1 MDAAQI
7 SLHPVGIKFV
17 RYIQE
22 TVVMNCISRYSHLKA
37 RLVLRRC
44 ALPLGTL
51 AVGGIA
57 LGAFSG
63 CGSPQVKE
71 AAEAAARQALKKDA
85 QEAKASIRQLGD
97 VVSTGAILS
106 GHDAKGRKLWSVGAA
121 KISAHEEKLGIGDKV
136 LEPRRA
142 ELTDA
147 RATLYR
153 EGKAHSTF
161 RSPRLNLVY
170 ADRGVMM
177 TMTGGVKMRTPG
189 TWDTK
194 KQKKLQPLTSRGAI
208 ELVTPQV
215 NVDVKA
221 REVRADK
228 GVVMTQGKTRVAA
241 RQLFADT
248 ELATA
253 RLTGAIKASAPEGTM
268 NADRAAWNWRDGRAV
283 AQGKITIA
291 HDGTTLSGTRLDADT
306 DGSRGELSGG
316 VRAVSAEGKASAGR
330 VLYNWKENTLSA
342 RQDVTL
348 QKEDGTLRAAR
359 IDTDDKLRRATASGG
374 VTLVKGDATLR
385 ASQIVAFD
393 KLERAMASGEVVL
406 TRPDAT
412 MRAARAEVWIDEKR
426 AVGNG
431 VTVVRG
437 DVNVRADRAEVF
449 DAQNK
454 KTARIVASGGVVAQN
469 PQGTVRAANVVWGGG
484 RVTGSGGVTLVKD
497 GNTIRGSRLTSDD
510 KFKEATLSGDVNG
523 RLARGGTVSAG
534 VVLLRNG
541 MVLARGGV
549 SGRRDDLRLRADT
562 LEATRDGQHATLR
575 GNVVVTSDDGVTARA
590 PVVRYDKKA
599 AKVYASGGVTVV
611 DPKHGQQ
618 RGRTLVADLKLN
630 NAVLTEVSGTFSE
643 KLFKDRKLF

>member
-1 MDAAQI
+1 V
-7 SLHPVGIKFV
+7 STLRGG
-17 RYIQE
+17 
-22 TVVMNCISRYSHLKA
+22 
-37 RLVLRRC
+37 RL
-44 ALPLGTL
+44 
-51 AVGGIA
+51 A

-121 KISAHEEKLGIGDKV
+121 KIKAHEEKLGIGDKV

-161 RSPRLNLVY
+161 RAPRLNLVY

-177 TMTGGVKMRTPG
+177 TMSGGVKMRTPG
-189 TWDTK
+189 TWDNK
-194 KQKKLQPLTSRGAI
+194 NQKKLQPLTGRGPI
-208 ELVTPQV
+208 ELMTPQV

-221 REVRADK
+221 REVRANK
-228 GVVMTQGKTRVAA
+228 GVIMTQGKTRVAA

-253 RLTGAIKASAPEGTM
+253 RLTGNIKATAPEGTM
-268 NADRAAWNWRDGRAV
+268 NAERATWNWRNGRAV
-283 AQGKITIA
+283 AQGKITLV
-291 HDGTTLSGTRLDADT
+291 HDGTTLSGARLDADT
-306 DGSRGELSGG
+306 DGSRGELSGD
-316 VRAVSAEGKASAGR
+316 VLATSAEGRAKAGR
-330 VLYNWKENTLSA
+330 VLYNWKENTLSV

-374 VTLVKGDATLR
+374 VTLVKGDSTLK

-393 KLERAMASGEVVL
+393 KLERAVANGEVVL

-437 DVNVRADRAEVF
+437 DVNVRAARAEVF
-449 DAQNK
+449 NAQNK
-454 KTARIVASGGVVAQN
+454 KTARIVASGGVTAQN

-484 RVTGSGGVTLVKD
+484 RVIGSGGVTLTKD

-510 KFKEATLSGDVNG
+510 QFKEATLSGDVSG
-523 RLARGGTVSAG
+523 RMARGETVSAG
-534 VVLLRNG
+534 VVLLKDG
-541 MVLARGGV
+541 MVQARGGV
-549 SGRRDDLRLRADT
+549 SGRRDNLRLRADT
-562 LEATRDGQHATLR
+562 LESTRDGQHATLR
-575 GNVVVTSDDGVTARA
+575 GNVVVTSDEGITARA
-590 PVVRYDKKA
+590 PVVRYDKQA

-611 DPKHGQQ
+611 DPQRGQQ

-643 KLFKDRKLF
+643 KLFKDKKLF

>member
-1 MDAAQI
+1 
-7 SLHPVGIKFV
+7 
-17 RYIQE
+17 
-22 TVVMNCISRYSHLKA
+22 MNFN
-37 RLVLRRC
+37 LRRLHHTSRRVLPRR
-44 ALPLGTL
+44 ALLLSTL
-51 AVGGIA
+51 ALGSAAVGV
-57 LGAFSG
+57 FSG
-63 CGSPQVKE
+63 CGSPRVKE
-71 AAEAAARQALKKDA
+71 AAEAAARQALKKEA
-85 QEAKASIRQLGD
+85 EEAKTSIRQLGD
-97 VVSTGAILS
+97 VLSTGATLS
-106 GHDAKGRKLWSVGAA
+106 GHDAKGRKLWSVGA
-121 KISAHEEKLGIGDKV
+121 KQIHAHEEKLGIGGKV

-153 EGKAHSTF
+153 EGKPHSTF
-161 RSPRLNLVY
+161 RAPRLNLVY
-170 ADRGVMM
+170 ADRGVLM
-177 TMTGGVKMRTPG
+177 TMTGGVKMLTPG
-189 TWDTK
+189 TWDSK
-194 KQKKLQPLTSRGAI
+194 SNKKLKPLISRGPV

-248 ELATA
+248 ELSAA
-253 RLTGAIKASAPEGTM
+253 RLNGEIKASAPEGTM
-268 NADRAAWNWRDGRAV
+268 SAQRATWNWRSGRAV
-283 AQGKITIA
+283 AQGKITIS

-316 VRAVSAEGKASAGR
+316 VRAASSEGQAGAGR
-330 VLYNWKENTLSA
+330 VLYNWKQNTLSV

-359 IDTDDKLRRATASGG
+359 IDTDDRLRSATATGG
-374 VTLVKGDATLR
+374 VTLRKGDATLT
-385 ASQIVAFD
+385 ASQITAFD
-393 KLERAMASGEVVL
+393 KLERAVASGEVVL

-426 AVGNG
+426 AIGNG

-437 DVNVRADRAEVF
+437 DVNVRAARAEVF
-449 DAQNK
+449 NAQNK
-454 KTARIVASGGVVAQN
+454 KTARIIASGGVVAQN
-469 PQGTVRAANVVWGGG
+469 PQGIVRAANVVWGGG
-484 RVTGSGGVTLVKD
+484 RVTGTGGVTLVKD

-510 KFKEATLSGDVNG
+510 EFKQATLSGDVSG
-523 RLARGGTVSAG
+523 RLARGETVSAG

-549 SGRRDDLRLRADT
+549 SGRRENLRLRADT
-562 LEATRDGQHATLR
+562 LEATRDGQNATLR
-575 GNVVVTSDDGVTARA
+575 GNVVVTSDDGITARA
-590 PVVRYDKKA
+590 PVVRYDRKA
-599 AKVYASGGVTVV
+599 AKVYASGGVTVI
-611 DPKHGQQ
+611 DPQRGQQ